1 MKDPAFLFYSKDFY
15 EGTRTM
21 LPEERACYVDLL
33 IYQHQNGIIPD
44 DDKRLLLYC
53 SGISKSVLHEVL
65 KSKFTNTEDGWI
77 NDRLN
82 TEMIARQNYKS
93 SLSSSGKIGQ
103 FWKKAKKLLS
113 RTEYNILKKY
123 LDRDELEN
131 EIDEIDLLDEGS
143 LIGSLKHRLS
153 IIANANA
160 NEDIDID
167 IDKEKGG
174 VGEKEKTEKEKE
186 YDRFNEWVDKTIPE
200 LRKIKKQI
208 TFSEYCILTQKYNGE
223 QIRKILTDMANYKKA
238 PTQYTSV
245 NITFQKWAKKEYG

>member
-1 MKDPAFLFYSKDFY
+1 
-15 EGTRTM
+15 
-21 LPEERACYVDLL
+21 
-33 IYQHQNGIIPD
+33 
-44 DDKRLLLYC
+44 
-53 SGISKSVLHEVL
+53 
-65 KSKFTNTEDGWI
+65 
-77 NDRLN
+77 
-82 TEMIARQNYKS
+82 
-93 SLSSSGKIGQ
+93 LSSSGKIGQ

-113 RTEYNILKKY
+113 RTEYNTLKKY

-167 IDKEKGG
+167 KEKGG
-174 VGEKEKTEKEKE
+174 MGEKEKSSKEKE
-186 YDRFNEWVDKTIPE
+186 FDRFNDWIDKNIPY
-200 LRKIKKQI
+200 LRKIKDQI
-208 TFSEYCILTQKYNGE
+208 TFDEYKRLTEKYNGE